1 MSIGAVQVHPDDLRS
16 CGDRLADCGYRVAS
30 GLREVPPLVV
40 TAPTWAAAAALT
52 ELERAA
58 DTGLGAAGAALAAT
72 ASALRE
78 AADGYAAADRRAA
91 GRLAGG
97 W

>member
-1 MSIGAVQVHPDDLRS
+1 MSVEAIRVHPDELRS
-16 CGDRLADCGYRVAS
+16 SGDRLAGCGYRVAS

-40 TAPTWAAAAALT
+40 AAPPWAAAAALA

-58 DTGLGAAGAALAAT
+58 DADLGAVGAALAAA

-78 AADGYAAADRRAA
+78 AADGYDAADRRAA
-91 GRLAGG
+91 RRLAGG